1 MNAAE
6 SKRRDAQRQTLLGQI
21 NVAETA
27 LRANLELN
35 CASVT
40 ARMHMQRA
48 LAHLQEAQVALNG
61 VGRARTVWQL
71 VEDLTKFKRD
81 LDELPVDSSTRHAI
95 RPSH

>member
-1 MNAAE
+1 MNPAE
-6 SKRRDAQRQTLLGQI
+6 SKRREVQRQTLLGQI
-21 NVAETA
+21 NAVEAA

-48 LAHLQEAQVALNG
+48 LAHIQEAQVALNG

-71 VEDLTKFKRD
+71 VEDLSKFKHD
-81 LDELPVDSSTRHAI
+81 LEELSADSSARHAI